1 MSNPGP
7 ELFKA
12 MLAFQSTNP
21 RVGKSGDNP
30 HFRSKYITL
39 EDLTS
44 VARECN
50 KHGLVIYHYM
60 DGSEDGS
67 DYCVTS
73 VAHAESGQ
81 YVEARVRLLY
91 GKQNPQGQGS
101 ACTYA
106 RRYGLGALLALCD
119 TEDDDA
125 NAAMEST
132 GRSFQPD
139 RKRWTEPKDDS
150 VPFEDL
156 RTPEEKARLAEVER
170 KAKHH
175 ESWQEGR
182 GAFMAKITMD
192 LDLDYYEVAE
202 WMEAKG
208 NPRPSGMTPSQRRK
222 LTAMLDTERGMNGF
236 LNWKEER

>member
-7 ELFKA
+7 ERFKA

-21 RVGKSGDNP
+21 RVAKSGDNP
-30 HFRSKYITL
+30 QFRSKYITL

-67 DYCVTS
+67 DYCVTA

-106 RRYGLGALLALCD
+106 RRYGLGALLALCE

-125 NAAMEST
+125 NQAMESHGRRFEKDART
-132 GRSFQPD
+132 GRGEWSPPKEDEPPFAGGGTEQPTVEHDPSWEGD
-139 RKRWTEPKDDS
+139 RAR
-150 VPFEDL
+150 FM
-156 RTPEEKARLAEVER
+156 ARLSVE
-170 KAKHH
+170 
-175 ESWQEGR
+175 
-182 GAFMAKITMD
+182 M
-192 LDLDYYEVAE
+192 DLDYYQVAE
-202 WMEAKG
+202 WMEARG
-208 NPRPSGMTPSQRRK
+208 NPRPSGMTTRQRSHLLDK
-222 LTAMLDTERGMNGF
+222 LQTETGRNAFLD
-236 LNWKEER
+236 WKEER

>member
-21 RVGKSGDNP
+21 RVAKSGDNP

-67 DYCVTS
+67 DYCVTA

-139 RKRWTEPKDDS
+139 KRQWSRPQEND
-150 VPFEDL
+150 VPFDDL
-156 RTPEEKARLAEVER
+156 RSPEEKARLAEVER
-170 KAKHH
+170 KAKQH
-175 ESWQEGR
+175 ESWESAR
-182 GAFMAKITMD
+182 KFFMAEMGR
-192 LDLDYYEVAE
+192 LDLDYYEVAA
-202 WMEAKG
+202 WMGALN
-208 NPRPSGMTPSQRRK
+208 NPRPSGMSPSQRRSLLAK
-222 LTAMLDTERGMNGF
+222 LDTREGYDDF
-236 LNWKEER
+236 LNWKEKR